1 MNVKD
6 ARIQKAESWASS
18 LWREALPRWSGR
30 SGQDKNY
37 RKHVVHPA
45 LLSLLR
51 KNFPEGGI
59 RILELGCGDGVFL
72 DDTGLKAL
80 IDNGGSYSGIDI
92 SSKLIE
98 KARLKHTAENIVFLR
113 GSLTD
118 TGLVDSI
125 ASRKESWNCVL
136 SVFAVQEMPDIE
148 SMMINL
154 SKLLPGRVLSIFV
167 TVHPDFGEWLMHEG
181 RMRKEEELTG
191 GIEQGELQW
200 RWAGYYPI
208 VDEPLEAFYLPY
220 FHRSIEDYRS
230 IFAKYGFI
238 TQDIVELPE
247 KKHEL
252 PLLVKRGVS
261 PFTPFETNLY
271 WPRIG
276 EAPSSIVFLAGKE
289 K

>member
-1 MNVKD
+1 MNLKD
-6 ARIQKAESWASS
+6 ARIQKAESWAAT
-18 LWREALPRWSGR
+18 LWNEALPRWSGR

-45 LLSLLR
+45 ILSLLR

-80 IDNGGSYSGIDI
+80 ICNGGSYSGIDI

-98 KARLKHTAENIVFLR
+98 EARLKHIAENIAFLR
-113 GSLTD
+113 GSLAD
-118 TGLVDSI
+118 TALFDRIVSHN
-125 ASRKESWNCVL
+125 ESWNSVL
-136 SVFAVQEMPDIE
+136 SIFTIQEIPDIE
-148 SMMINL
+148 SMMENL
-154 SKLLPGRVLSIFV
+154 LRILPERVLTVFV

-181 RMRKEEELTG
+181 RMRKEVELTG

-220 FHRSIEDYRS
+220 FHRSLEDYRS
-230 IFAKYGFI
+230 IFAGYGFF

-252 PLLVKRGVS
+252 PQLVKRGVS

-276 EAPSSIVFLAGKE
+276 EAPSSIVFLARKE

>member
-1 MNVKD
+1 MNAKNTL
-6 ARIQKAESWASS
+6 ILKAESWASS
-18 LWREALPRWSGR
+18 LWSDALPRWSGR

-45 LLSLLR
+45 ILSLLR
-51 KNFPEGGI
+51 KNFPEGEI

-92 SSKLIE
+92 SSKLVE
-98 KARLKHTAENIVFLR
+98 EARLKHTAENIVFLR
-113 GSLTD
+113 VSMAD
-118 TGLVDSI
+118 TALFDRIVSQN
-125 ASRKESWNCVL
+125 ESWNCIL
-136 SVFAVQEMPDIE
+136 SVFAIQEVPDIE
-148 SMMINL
+148 SMMENL
-154 SKLLPGRVLSIFV
+154 LRILPEGVLTVFV
-167 TVHPDFGEWLMHEG
+167 TVHPDFGEWLMQEG
-181 RMRKEEELTG
+181 RMRKEEELAS
-191 GIEQGELQW
+191 GIEQEELQW

-220 FHRSIEDYRS
+220 FHRNLEDYRS
-230 IFAKYGFI
+230 IFARYGFF

-252 PLLVKRGVS
+252 PQLVKRGIS

-276 EAPSSIVFLAGKE
+276 EVPSSIVFLARKE